1 MNNLPFPG
9 SIHHER
15 SMAQVGEW
23 EADSTAEQDIL
34 TMIFGESLDITLLSF
49 VSLDENDREALL

>member
-1 MNNLPFPG
+1 
-9 SIHHER
+9 
-15 SMAQVGEW
+15 MAQVGEW